1 VNSHILH
8 FYFLWHAFSSGNDQD
23 QTNKTNTT
31 PEAFEGGIMAKL
43 MTRGLT
49 MLLLLVTVTFVTAV
63 ASANGQSRNPA
74 RANIPFDF
82 AVGDKVL
89 PAGEYQVS
97 TMTDGREVIMVRSRE
112 GKDSAIR
119 LTYTANKSVA
129 PEKGTLVFRRYAN
142 HYFLAEI
149 WTAGEQTGRRL
160 LKSKHERAIEKELA
174 LISPT
179 DSQNKFERVEVV
191 TFYR

>member
-1 VNSHILH
+1 
-8 FYFLWHAFSSGNDQD
+8 
-23 QTNKTNTT
+23 
-31 PEAFEGGIMAKL
+31 MAKQ

-97 TMTDGREVIMVRSRE
+97 ALTDGQSVILVRSRD
-112 GKDSAIR
+112 GKESAIR
-119 LTYTANKSVA
+119 LTYTENKTVVA
-129 PEKGTLVFRRYAN
+129 EKGTLVFRRYAN

-149 WTAGEQTGRRL
+149 WSAGEQTGRRL
-160 LKSKHERAIEKELA
+160 LKSKHERAIEKEMA
-174 LISPT
+174 MITPNDNS
-179 DSQNKFERVEVV
+179 SKFERVEVV